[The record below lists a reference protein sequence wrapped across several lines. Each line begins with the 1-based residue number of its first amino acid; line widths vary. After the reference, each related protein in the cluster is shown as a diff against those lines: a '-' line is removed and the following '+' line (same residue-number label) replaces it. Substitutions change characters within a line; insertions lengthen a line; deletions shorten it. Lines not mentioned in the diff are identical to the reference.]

1 MLYSVQRLCE
11 KRLAVVLVERRDL
24 FDPHATFLIQQ
35 LQDELALP
43 VMLVARDSE
52 VWTGARARAE
62 FDAEAHLYALLGI
75 REIDWAA
82 LPQRATRRDEC
93 RHV

>member
-24 FDPHATFLIQQ
+24 ADPQATSLIHQ
-35 LQDELALP
+35 LQDELSLP

-62 FDAEAHLYALLGI
+62 FDSDAHLYALLSM
-75 REIDWAA
+75 REIDWTA
-82 LPQRATRRDEC
+82 LPKYVTTREEC
-93 RHV
+93 RYV